1 MMLERR
7 DFKGCWRKT
16 LPISCRE
23 PLMPFKLHSKGR
35 PHIPRQRH
43 RVTNW
48 REYDVCLRNRGSLTI
63 WFTPDAIAGWKA
75 QPRTTPGGQRHYS
88 NLGIE
93 TALTL
98 RAVFRLALR
107 QSEGL
112 IGSIMRMLEINLPIP
127 DHTTLSRR
135 ARGLPIPNR
144 ARTGTGDL
152 HLNPHHPGLKLPCPG
167 EVLIQKHETPN

>member
-1 MMLERR
+1 
-7 DFKGCWRKT
+7 
-16 LPISCRE
+16 
-23 PLMPFKLHSKGR
+23 MPFKLHSKGR
-35 PHIPRQRH
+35 RHIPRQRH

-88 NLGIE
+88 NLAIE

-112 IGSIMRMLEINLPIP
+112 DKLAAIQMLDVHFP
-127 DHTTLSRR
+127 TTDGRTLILSRTTEPNVDQKILLR
-135 ARGLPIPNR
+135 QLGLTLPSQPPPRITAP
-144 ARTGTGDL
+144 A
-152 HLNPHHPGLKLPCPG
+152 PAPQHPQP
-167 EVLIQKHETPN
+167 TM